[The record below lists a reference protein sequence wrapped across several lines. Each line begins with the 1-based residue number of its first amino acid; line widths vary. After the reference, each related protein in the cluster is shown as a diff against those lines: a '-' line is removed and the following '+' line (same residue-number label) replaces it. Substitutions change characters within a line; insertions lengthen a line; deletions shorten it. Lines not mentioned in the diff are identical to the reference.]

1 MPFYIVENDIVRMD
15 TDAVVNAANT
25 GLRPGSGV
33 CGAIFRAA
41 GYERLAAACQKIGGC
56 EVGSAVITPGFSLP
70 ARYVIH
76 TVGPIWRG
84 GSHGEEQL
92 LRSAYLS
99 SMKLAAEHGCT
110 SISFPLI
117 SAGVFGYPKDE
128 ALSIASEAIEDFLKQ
143 HEMTVYM
150 VLYNGP

>member
-99 SMKLAAEHGCT
+99 AMKLAAEHGCT

-128 ALSIASEAIEDFLKQ
+128 ALSIASDAIEDFLKQ